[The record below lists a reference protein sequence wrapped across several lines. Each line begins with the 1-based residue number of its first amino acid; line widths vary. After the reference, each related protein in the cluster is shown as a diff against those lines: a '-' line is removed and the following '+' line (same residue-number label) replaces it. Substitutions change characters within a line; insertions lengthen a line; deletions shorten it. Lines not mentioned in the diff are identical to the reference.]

1 MAIKNNKKLI
11 KVKLGDIGAN
21 GDTVATIN
29 SEPVSVFGGIPGEIV
44 LAEIIEQKKTK
55 RKRKQTFATVKQIIN
70 SSKYRIKTPC
80 NFYGFCTGCNWQH
93 INYEYQLYLKQK
105 LLHDELLKYFNN
117 KMNIKNII
125 RSENQYNYRNHG
137 RFSIRK
143 NGQIG
148 FTNKVTKKFVGIN
161 KCLIMDNKINNYI
174 QKLESK
180 VGETTQMSIRVG
192 INTDSFLIQPN
203 LKNSKIKTNTGQKY
217 YYEKINDKNFQI
229 SSPSFFQV
237 NSNQISKMT
246 EIILSLIENID
257 KELVVD
263 AYAGVGTFG
272 IMLNE
277 KFKKIIGIE
286 QSYSAVVDARSNI
299 KNLDNYEMIIGNS
312 EEIISAI
319 KTKID
324 LLILDPSR
332 KGCDEKLIE
341 NLILQPVKNIIYI
354 SCDPKTL
361 ARDLKMLTQNCVY
374 EIRSINPI
382 DLFPNTHHVESITLL
397 TLKNN

>member
-11 KVKLGDIGAN
+11 KLKLGNIGAN
-21 GDTVATIN
+21 GDTVATID
-29 SEPVSVFGGIPGEIV
+29 SETISVFGGIPGEVV
-44 LAEIIEQKKTK
+44 LAEITEQKKTK
-55 RKRKQTFATVKQIIN
+55 RKRKKTFATVKQIVN

-105 LLHDELLKYFNN
+105 LLHDELLKYFN
-117 KMNIKNII
+117 KVKIKNII
-125 RSENQYNYRNHG
+125 RSENQFHYRNHG
-137 RFSIRK
+137 RFTIRR

-148 FTNKVTKKFVGIN
+148 FTNKVTKKFVGID
-161 KCLIMDNKINNYI
+161 KCLIMNNKVNNHI
-174 QKLESK
+174 QKLESE

-192 INTDSFLIQPN
+192 VNTDSFLIQPKLN
-203 LKNSKIKTNTGQKY
+203 NSKIKTNTGQKY
-217 YYEKINDKNFQI
+217 YYEKIKNQKFQI

-237 NSNQISKMT
+237 NSDQISKMT
-246 EIILSLIENID
+246 EIILSLIEGID
-257 KELVVD
+257 KNLLVD

-272 IMLNE
+272 IMLNK
-277 KFKKIIGIE
+277 KFKKIVGIE
-286 QSYSAVVDARSNI
+286 QSYSAVIDAKSNI

-319 KTKID
+319 KPKID

-332 KGCDEKLIE
+332 KGCDEKLIQ
-341 NLILQPVKNIIYI
+341 NLILEPVKNIIYI

-361 ARDLKMLTQNCVY
+361 ARDLSMLTQNCIY

-382 DLFPNTHHVESITLL
+382 DLFPNTHHVESISLL

>member
-11 KVKLGDIGAN
+11 KLKLGNIGAN
-21 GDTVATIN
+21 GDTVATID
-29 SEPVSVFGGIPGEIV
+29 SETISVFGGIPGEVV
-44 LAEIIEQKKTK
+44 LAEITEQKKTK
-55 RKRKQTFATVKQIIN
+55 RKRKKTFATVKQIVN

-105 LLHDELLKYFNN
+105 LLHDELLKYFN
-117 KMNIKNII
+117 KVKIKNII
-125 RSENQYNYRNHG
+125 RSENQFHYRNHG
-137 RFSIRK
+137 RFTIRR

-148 FTNKVTKKFVGIN
+148 FTNKVTKKFVGID
-161 KCLIMDNKINNYI
+161 KCLIMNNKVNNHI
-174 QKLESK
+174 QKLESE

-192 INTDSFLIQPN
+192 VNTDSFLIQPKLN
-203 LKNSKIKTNTGQKY
+203 NSKIKTNTGQKY
-217 YYEKINDKNFQI
+217 YYEEIKNQKFQI

-237 NSNQISKMT
+237 NSDQISKMT
-246 EIILSLIENID
+246 EIILSLIDGID
-257 KELVVD
+257 KNLLVD

-272 IMLNE
+272 IMLNK
-277 KFKKIIGIE
+277 KFKKIVGIE
-286 QSYSAVVDARSNI
+286 QSYSAVIDAKSNI

-319 KTKID
+319 KPKID

-332 KGCDEKLIE
+332 KGCDEKLIQ
-341 NLILQPVKNIIYI
+341 NLILEPVKNIIYI

-361 ARDLKMLTQNCVY
+361 ARDLSMLTQNCIY

-382 DLFPNTHHVESITLL
+382 DLFPNTHHVESISLL

>member
-11 KVKLGDIGAN
+11 KLKLGNIGAN
-21 GDTVATIN
+21 GDTVATID
-29 SEPVSVFGGIPGEIV
+29 SETISVFGGIPGEVV
-44 LAEIIEQKKTK
+44 LAEITEQKKTK
-55 RKRKQTFATVKQIIN
+55 RKRKKTFATVKQIVN
-70 SSKYRIKTPC
+70 SSRYRIKTPC

-105 LLHDELLKYFNN
+105 LLNDELLKYFN
-117 KMNIKNII
+117 KLKIKKII
-125 RSENQYNYRNHG
+125 RSENQFHYRNHG
-137 RFSIRK
+137 RFTIRR

-148 FTNKVTKKFVGIN
+148 FTNKVTKKFVGID
-161 KCLIMDNKINNYI
+161 KCLIMNNKVNNHI
-174 QKLESK
+174 QKLESE

-192 INTDSFLIQPN
+192 VNTDSFLIQPKLN
-203 LKNSKIKTNTGQKY
+203 NSKIKTNTGQKY
-217 YYEKINDKNFQI
+217 YYEEIKNQKFQI
-229 SSPSFFQV
+229 SSPSVFQV
-237 NSNQISKMT
+237 NSDQISKMT
-246 EIILSLIENID
+246 EIILSLIDGID
-257 KELVVD
+257 KNLLVD

-272 IMLNE
+272 IMLNK
-277 KFKKIIGIE
+277 KFKKIVGIE
-286 QSYSAVVDARSNI
+286 QSYSAVIDAKSNI

-319 KTKID
+319 KPKID

-332 KGCDEKLIE
+332 KGCDEKLIQ
-341 NLILQPVKNIIYI
+341 NLILEPVKNIIYI

-361 ARDLKMLTQNCVY
+361 ARDLSMLTQNCIY

-382 DLFPNTHHVESITLL
+382 DLFPNTHHVESISLL

>member
-11 KVKLGDIGAN
+11 KLKLGNIGAN
-21 GDTVATIN
+21 GDTVATID
-29 SEPVSVFGGIPGEIV
+29 SETISVFGGIPGEVV
-44 LAEIIEQKKTK
+44 LAEITEQKKTK
-55 RKRKQTFATVKQIIN
+55 RKRKKTFATVKQIVN
-70 SSKYRIKTPC
+70 SSRYRIKTPC

-105 LLHDELLKYFNN
+105 LLHDELLKYFN
-117 KMNIKNII
+117 KVKIKNII
-125 RSENQYNYRNHG
+125 RSENQFHYRNHG
-137 RFSIRK
+137 RFTIRR

-148 FTNKVTKKFVGIN
+148 FTNKVTKKFVGID
-161 KCLIMDNKINNYI
+161 KCLIMNNKVNNHI
-174 QKLESK
+174 QKLESE

-192 INTDSFLIQPN
+192 VNTDSFLIQPKLN
-203 LKNSKIKTNTGQKY
+203 NSKIKTNTGQKY
-217 YYEKINDKNFQI
+217 YYEEIKNQKFQI

-237 NSNQISKMT
+237 NSDQISKMT
-246 EIILSLIENID
+246 EIILSLIDGID
-257 KELVVD
+257 KNLLVD

-272 IMLNE
+272 IMLNK
-277 KFKKIIGIE
+277 KFKKIVGIE
-286 QSYSAVVDARSNI
+286 QSYSAVIDAKSNI

-319 KTKID
+319 KPKID

-332 KGCDEKLIE
+332 KGCDEKLIQ
-341 NLILQPVKNIIYI
+341 NLILEPVKNIIYI

-361 ARDLKMLTQNCVY
+361 ARDLSMLTQNCKY

-382 DLFPNTHHVESITLL
+382 DLFPNTHHVESISLL

>member
-11 KVKLGDIGAN
+11 KLKLGNIGAN
-21 GDTVATIN
+21 GDTVATID
-29 SEPVSVFGGIPGEIV
+29 SETISVFGGIPGEVV
-44 LAEIIEQKKTK
+44 LAEITEQKKTK
-55 RKRKQTFATVKQIIN
+55 RKRKKTFATVKQIVN
-70 SSKYRIKTPC
+70 SSRYRIKTPC

-105 LLHDELLKYFNN
+105 LLHDELLKYFN
-117 KMNIKNII
+117 KVKIKNII
-125 RSENQYNYRNHG
+125 RSENQFHYRNHG
-137 RFSIRK
+137 RFTIRR

-148 FTNKVTKKFVGIN
+148 FTNKVTKKFVGID
-161 KCLIMDNKINNYI
+161 KCLIMNNKVNNHI
-174 QKLESK
+174 QKLESE

-192 INTDSFLIQPN
+192 VNTDSFLIQPKLN
-203 LKNSKIKTNTGQKY
+203 NSKIKTNTGQKY
-217 YYEKINDKNFQI
+217 YYEEIKNQKFQI

-237 NSNQISKMT
+237 NSDQISKMT
-246 EIILSLIENID
+246 EIILSLIDGID
-257 KELVVD
+257 KNLLVD

-272 IMLNE
+272 IMLNK
-277 KFKKIIGIE
+277 KFKKIVGIE
-286 QSYSAVVDARSNI
+286 QSYSAVIDAKSNI
-299 KNLDNYEMIIGNS
+299 KNLDNYEIIIGNS

-319 KTKID
+319 KPKID

-332 KGCDEKLIE
+332 KGCDEKLIQ
-341 NLILQPVKNIIYI
+341 NLILEPVKNIIYI

-361 ARDLKMLTQNCVY
+361 ARDLSMLTQNCIY

-382 DLFPNTHHVESITLL
+382 DLFPNTHHVESISLL

>member
-11 KVKLGDIGAN
+11 KLKLGNIGAN
-21 GDTVATIN
+21 GDTVATID
-29 SEPVSVFGGIPGEIV
+29 SETISVFGGIPGEVV
-44 LAEIIEQKKTK
+44 LAEITEQTKTK
-55 RKRKQTFATVKQIIN
+55 RKRKKTFATVKQIVN
-70 SSKYRIKTPC
+70 SSRYRIKTPC

-105 LLHDELLKYFNN
+105 LLHDELLKYFN
-117 KMNIKNII
+117 KVKIKNII
-125 RSENQYNYRNHG
+125 RSENQFHYRNHG
-137 RFSIRK
+137 RFTIRR

-161 KCLIMDNKINNYI
+161 KCLIMNNKVNNHI
-174 QKLESK
+174 QKLESE

-192 INTDSFLIQPN
+192 VNTDSFLIQPKLN
-203 LKNSKIKTNTGQKY
+203 NSKIKTNTGQKY
-217 YYEKINDKNFQI
+217 YYEEIKNQKFQI

-237 NSNQISKMT
+237 NSDQISKMT
-246 EIILSLIENID
+246 EIILSLIDGID
-257 KELVVD
+257 KNLLVD

-272 IMLNE
+272 IMLNK
-277 KFKKIIGIE
+277 KFKKIGGIE
-286 QSYSAVVDARSNI
+286 QSYSAVIDAKSNI

-319 KTKID
+319 KPKID

-332 KGCDEKLIE
+332 KGCDEKLIQ
-341 NLILQPVKNIIYI
+341 NLILEPVKNIIYI

-361 ARDLKMLTQNCVY
+361 ARDLSMLTQNCIY

-382 DLFPNTHHVESITLL
+382 DLFPNTHHVESISLL

>member
-11 KVKLGDIGAN
+11 KLKLGNIGAN
-21 GDTVATIN
+21 GDTVATID
-29 SEPVSVFGGIPGEIV
+29 SETISVFGGIPGEVV
-44 LAEIIEQKKTK
+44 LAEITEQKKTK
-55 RKRKQTFATVKQIIN
+55 RKRKKTFATVKQIVN
-70 SSKYRIKTPC
+70 SSRYRIKTPC

-105 LLHDELLKYFNN
+105 LLHDELLKYFN
-117 KMNIKNII
+117 KVKIKNII
-125 RSENQYNYRNHG
+125 RSENQFHYRNHG
-137 RFSIRK
+137 RFTIRR

-148 FTNKVTKKFVGIN
+148 FTNKVTKKFVGID
-161 KCLIMDNKINNYI
+161 KCLIMNNKVNNHI
-174 QKLESK
+174 QKLESE

-192 INTDSFLIQPN
+192 VNTDSFLIQPKLN
-203 LKNSKIKTNTGQKY
+203 NSKIKTNTGQKY
-217 YYEKINDKNFQI
+217 YYEKIKNQKFQI

-237 NSNQISKMT
+237 NSDQISKMT
-246 EIILSLIENID
+246 EIILSLIDGID
-257 KELVVD
+257 KNLLVD

-272 IMLNE
+272 IMLNK
-277 KFKKIIGIE
+277 KFKKIVGIE
-286 QSYSAVVDARSNI
+286 QSYSAVIDAKSNI

-319 KTKID
+319 KPKID

-332 KGCDEKLIE
+332 KGCDEKLIQ
-341 NLILQPVKNIIYI
+341 NLILEPVKNIIYI

-361 ARDLKMLTQNCVY
+361 ARDLSMLTQNCIY

-382 DLFPNTHHVESITLL
+382 DLFPNTHHVESISLL

>member
-11 KVKLGDIGAN
+11 KLKLGNIGAN
-21 GDTVATIN
+21 GDTVATID
-29 SEPVSVFGGIPGEIV
+29 SETISVFGGIPGEVV
-44 LAEIIEQKKTK
+44 LAEITEQKKTK
-55 RKRKQTFATVKQIIN
+55 RKRKKTFATVKQIVN
-70 SSKYRIKTPC
+70 SSRYRIKTPC

-105 LLHDELLKYFNN
+105 LLHDELLKYFN
-117 KMNIKNII
+117 KVKIKNII
-125 RSENQYNYRNHG
+125 RSENQFHYRNHG
-137 RFSIRK
+137 RFTIRR

-148 FTNKVTKKFVGIN
+148 FTNKVTKKFVGID
-161 KCLIMDNKINNYI
+161 KCLIMNNKVNNHI
-174 QKLESK
+174 QKLESE

-192 INTDSFLIQPN
+192 VNTDSFLIQPKLN
-203 LKNSKIKTNTGQKY
+203 NSKIKTNTGQKY
-217 YYEKINDKNFQI
+217 YYEEIKNQKFQI

-237 NSNQISKMT
+237 NSDQISKMT
-246 EIILSLIENID
+246 EIILSLIDGID
-257 KELVVD
+257 KNLLVD

-272 IMLNE
+272 IMLNK
-277 KFKKIIGIE
+277 KFKKIVGIE
-286 QSYSAVVDARSNI
+286 QSYSAVIDAKSNI
-299 KNLDNYEMIIGNS
+299 KYLDNYEMIIGNS

-319 KTKID
+319 KPKID

-332 KGCDEKLIE
+332 KGCDEKLIQ
-341 NLILQPVKNIIYI
+341 NLILEPVKNIIYI

-361 ARDLKMLTQNCVY
+361 ARDLSMLTQNCIY

-382 DLFPNTHHVESITLL
+382 DLFPNTHHVESISLL

>member
-11 KVKLGDIGAN
+11 KLKLGNIGAN
-21 GDTVATIN
+21 GDTVATID
-29 SEPVSVFGGIPGEIV
+29 SETISVFGGIPGEVV
-44 LAEIIEQKKTK
+44 LAEITEQKKTK
-55 RKRKQTFATVKQIIN
+55 RKRKKTFATVKQIVN
-70 SSKYRIKTPC
+70 SSRYRIKTPC

-105 LLHDELLKYFNN
+105 LLHDELLKYFN
-117 KMNIKNII
+117 KVKIKNII
-125 RSENQYNYRNHG
+125 RSENQFHYRNHG
-137 RFSIRK
+137 RFTIRR

-148 FTNKVTKKFVGIN
+148 FTNKVTKKFVGID
-161 KCLIMDNKINNYI
+161 KCLIMNNKVNNHI
-174 QKLESK
+174 QKLESE

-192 INTDSFLIQPN
+192 VNTDSFLIQPKLN
-203 LKNSKIKTNTGQKY
+203 NSKIKTNTGQKY
-217 YYEKINDKNFQI
+217 YYEEIKNQKFQI

-237 NSNQISKMT
+237 NSDQISKMT
-246 EIILSLIENID
+246 EIILSLIEGID
-257 KELVVD
+257 KNLLVD

-272 IMLNE
+272 IMLNK
-277 KFKKIIGIE
+277 KFKKIVGIE
-286 QSYSAVVDARSNI
+286 QSYSAVIDAKSNI

-319 KTKID
+319 KPKID

-332 KGCDEKLIE
+332 KGCDEKLIQ
-341 NLILQPVKNIIYI
+341 NLILEPVKNIIYI

-361 ARDLKMLTQNCVY
+361 ARDLSMLTQNCIY

-382 DLFPNTHHVESITLL
+382 DLFPNTHHVESISLL

>member
-11 KVKLGDIGAN
+11 KLKLGNIGAN
-21 GDTVATIN
+21 GDTVATID
-29 SEPVSVFGGIPGEIV
+29 SETISVFGGIPGEVV
-44 LAEIIEQKKTK
+44 LAEITEQKKTK
-55 RKRKQTFATVKQIIN
+55 RKRKKTFATVKQIVN
-70 SSKYRIKTPC
+70 SSRYRIKTPC

-105 LLHDELLKYFNN
+105 LLNDELLKYFN
-117 KMNIKNII
+117 KVKIKNII
-125 RSENQYNYRNHG
+125 RSENQFHYRNHG
-137 RFSIRK
+137 RFTIRR

-148 FTNKVTKKFVGIN
+148 FTNKVTKKFVGID
-161 KCLIMDNKINNYI
+161 KCLIMNNKVNNHI
-174 QKLESK
+174 QKLESE

-192 INTDSFLIQPN
+192 VNTDSFLIQPKLN
-203 LKNSKIKTNTGQKY
+203 NSKIKTNTGQKY
-217 YYEKINDKNFQI
+217 YYEEIKNQKFQI

-237 NSNQISKMT
+237 NSDQISKMT
-246 EIILSLIENID
+246 EIILSLIEGID
-257 KELVVD
+257 KNLLVD

-272 IMLNE
+272 IMLNK
-277 KFKKIIGIE
+277 KFKKIVGIE
-286 QSYSAVVDARSNI
+286 QSYSAVIDAKSNI

-319 KTKID
+319 KPKID

-332 KGCDEKLIE
+332 KGCDEKLIQ
-341 NLILQPVKNIIYI
+341 NLILEPVKNIIYI

-361 ARDLKMLTQNCVY
+361 ARDLSMLTQNCIY

-382 DLFPNTHHVESITLL
+382 DLFPNTHHVESISLL

>member
-11 KVKLGDIGAN
+11 KLKLGNIGAN
-21 GDTVATIN
+21 GDTVATID
-29 SEPVSVFGGIPGEIV
+29 SETISVFGGIPGELV
-44 LAEIIEQKKTK
+44 LAEITEQTKTK
-55 RKRKQTFATVKQIIN
+55 RKRKKTFATVKQIVN
-70 SSKYRIKTPC
+70 SSRYRIKTPC
-80 NFYGFCTGCNWQH
+80 NFYGFCSGCNWQH

-105 LLHDELLKYFNN
+105 LLHDELLKYFN
-117 KMNIKNII
+117 KVKIKNII
-125 RSENQYNYRNHG
+125 RSENQFHYRNHG
-137 RFSIRK
+137 RFTIRR

-161 KCLIMDNKINNYI
+161 KCLIMNNKVNNHI
-174 QKLESK
+174 QKLESE

-192 INTDSFLIQPN
+192 VNTDSFLIQPKLN
-203 LKNSKIKTNTGQKY
+203 NSKIKTNTGQKY
-217 YYEKINDKNFQI
+217 YYEEIKNQKFQI

-237 NSNQISKMT
+237 NSDQISKMT
-246 EIILSLIENID
+246 EIILSLIDGID
-257 KELVVD
+257 KNLLVD

-272 IMLNE
+272 IMLNK
-277 KFKKIIGIE
+277 KFKKIVGIE
-286 QSYSAVVDARSNI
+286 QSYSAVIDAKSNI
-299 KNLDNYEMIIGNS
+299 KNLDNYEIIIGNS

-319 KTKID
+319 KPKID

-332 KGCDEKLIE
+332 KGCDEKLIQ
-341 NLILQPVKNIIYI
+341 NLILEPVKNIIYI

-361 ARDLKMLTQNCVY
+361 ARDLSMLTQNCIY

-382 DLFPNTHHVESITLL
+382 DLFPNTHHVESISLL

>member
-1 MAIKNNKKLI
+1 
-11 KVKLGDIGAN
+11 
-21 GDTVATIN
+21 
-29 SEPVSVFGGIPGEIV
+29 
-44 LAEIIEQKKTK
+44 
-55 RKRKQTFATVKQIIN
+55 
-70 SSKYRIKTPC
+70 
-80 NFYGFCTGCNWQH
+80 
-93 INYEYQLYLKQK
+93 
-105 LLHDELLKYFNN
+105 
-117 KMNIKNII
+117 
-125 RSENQYNYRNHG
+125 
-137 RFSIRK
+137 
-143 NGQIG
+143 
-148 FTNKVTKKFVGIN
+148 
-161 KCLIMDNKINNYI
+161 
-174 QKLESK
+174 
-180 VGETTQMSIRVG
+180 MSIRVG

>member
-11 KVKLGDIGAN
+11 KLKLGNIGAN

-29 SEPVSVFGGIPGEIV
+29 SETISVFGGIPGEVV
-44 LAEIIEQKKTK
+44 LAEITQQKKTK
-55 RKRKQTFATVKQIIN
+55 RKRKKTIATVKQIVN
-70 SSKYRIKTPC
+70 SSRYRIKTPC

-105 LLHDELLKYFNN
+105 LLHDELLKYFN
-117 KMNIKNII
+117 KVKIKNII
-125 RSENQYNYRNHG
+125 RSENQFHYRNHG
-137 RFSIRK
+137 RFTIRR

-148 FTNKVTKKFVGIN
+148 FTNKVTKRFVGIN
-161 KCLIMDNKINNYI
+161 KCLIMNNKVNNHI
-174 QKLESK
+174 QKLESEA
-180 VGETTQMSIRVG
+180 GETTQMSIRVG
-192 INTDSFLIQPN
+192 VNTDSFLIQPKLN
-203 LKNSKIKTNTGQKY
+203 NSKIKTETGQKY
-217 YYEKINDKNFQI
+217 YYEKIKNQKFQI

-237 NSNQISKMT
+237 NSDQISKMT
-246 EIILSLIENID
+246 EIILSLIDGLD
-257 KELVVD
+257 KNLLVD

-272 IMLNE
+272 IMLNK
-277 KFKKIIGIE
+277 KFKKIVGIE
-286 QSYSAVVDARSNI
+286 QSYSAVIDAKSNI

-319 KTKID
+319 KPKID

-332 KGCDEKLIE
+332 KGCDEKLIQ
-341 NLILQPVKNIIYI
+341 NLILEPVKNIIYI

-361 ARDLKMLTQNCVY
+361 ARDLSMLTQNCIY

-382 DLFPNTHHVESITLL
+382 DLFPNTHHVESISLL

>member
-11 KVKLGDIGAN
+11 KLKLGNIGAN
-21 GDTVATIN
+21 GDTVATID
-29 SEPVSVFGGIPGEIV
+29 SETISVFGGIPGEVV
-44 LAEIIEQKKTK
+44 LAEITEQKKTK
-55 RKRKQTFATVKQIIN
+55 RKRKKTFATVKQIVN

-105 LLHDELLKYFNN
+105 LLHDELLKYFN
-117 KMNIKNII
+117 KVKIKNII
-125 RSENQYNYRNHG
+125 RSENQFNYRNHG
-137 RFSIRK
+137 RFTIRR

-148 FTNKVTKKFVGIN
+148 FTNKVTKKFVGID
-161 KCLIMDNKINNYI
+161 KCLIMNNKVNNHI
-174 QKLESK
+174 QKLESE

-192 INTDSFLIQPN
+192 VNTDSFLIQPKLN
-203 LKNSKIKTNTGQKY
+203 NSKIKTNTGQKY
-217 YYEKINDKNFQI
+217 YYEEIKNQKFQI

-237 NSNQISKMT
+237 NSDQISKMT
-246 EIILSLIENID
+246 EIILSLIDGID
-257 KELVVD
+257 KNLLVD

-272 IMLNE
+272 IMLNK
-277 KFKKIIGIE
+277 KFKKIVGIE
-286 QSYSAVVDARSNI
+286 QSYSAVIDAKSNI

-319 KTKID
+319 KPKID

-332 KGCDEKLIE
+332 KGCDEKLIQ
-341 NLILQPVKNIIYI
+341 NLILEPVKNIIYI

-361 ARDLKMLTQNCVY
+361 ARDLSMLTQNCIY

-382 DLFPNTHHVESITLL
+382 DLFPNTHHVESISLL

>member
-11 KVKLGDIGAN
+11 KLKLGNIGAN

-29 SEPVSVFGGIPGEIV
+29 SETISVFGGIPGEVV
-44 LAEIIEQKKTK
+44 LAEITQQKKTK
-55 RKRKQTFATVKQIIN
+55 RKRKKTIATVKQIVN
-70 SSKYRIKTPC
+70 SSRYRIKTPC

-105 LLHDELLKYFNN
+105 LLHDELLKYFN
-117 KMNIKNII
+117 KVKIKNII
-125 RSENQYNYRNHG
+125 RSENQFHYRNHG
-137 RFSIRK
+137 RFTIRR

-148 FTNKVTKKFVGIN
+148 FTNKVTKRFVGIN
-161 KCLIMDNKINNYI
+161 KCLIMNNKVNNHI
-174 QKLESK
+174 QKLESEA
-180 VGETTQMSIRVG
+180 GETTQMSIRVG
-192 INTDSFLIQPN
+192 VNTDSFLIQPKLN
-203 LKNSKIKTNTGQKY
+203 NSKIKTETGQKY
-217 YYEKINDKNFQI
+217 YYEKIKNQKFQI

-237 NSNQISKMT
+237 NSDQISKMT
-246 EIILSLIENID
+246 EIILSLIDGID
-257 KELVVD
+257 KNLLVD

-272 IMLNE
+272 IMLNK
-277 KFKKIIGIE
+277 KFKKIVGIE
-286 QSYSAVVDARSNI
+286 QSYSAVIDAKSNI

-319 KTKID
+319 KPKID

-332 KGCDEKLIE
+332 KGCDEKLIQ
-341 NLILQPVKNIIYI
+341 NLILEPVKNIIYI

-361 ARDLKMLTQNCVY
+361 ARDLSMLTQNCIY

-382 DLFPNTHHVESITLL
+382 DLFPNTHHVESISLL

>member
-11 KVKLGDIGAN
+11 KLKLGNIGAN
-21 GDTVATIN
+21 GDTVATID
-29 SEPVSVFGGIPGEIV
+29 SETISVFGGIPGEVV
-44 LAEIIEQKKTK
+44 LAEITEQTKTK
-55 RKRKQTFATVKQIIN
+55 RKRKKTFATVKQIVN

-105 LLHDELLKYFNN
+105 LLHDELLKYFN
-117 KMNIKNII
+117 KVKIKNII
-125 RSENQYNYRNHG
+125 RSENQFHYRNHG
-137 RFSIRK
+137 RFTIRR

-148 FTNKVTKKFVGIN
+148 FTNKVTKKFVGID
-161 KCLIMDNKINNYI
+161 KCLIMNNKVNNHI
-174 QKLESK
+174 QKLESE

-192 INTDSFLIQPN
+192 VNTDSFLIQPKLN
-203 LKNSKIKTNTGQKY
+203 NSKIKTNTGQKY
-217 YYEKINDKNFQI
+217 YYEEIKNQKFQI

-237 NSNQISKMT
+237 NSDQISKMT
-246 EIILSLIENID
+246 EIILSLIDGID
-257 KELVVD
+257 KNLLVD

-272 IMLNE
+272 IMLNK
-277 KFKKIIGIE
+277 KFKKIVGIE
-286 QSYSAVVDARSNI
+286 QSYSAVIDAKSNI

-319 KTKID
+319 KPKID

-332 KGCDEKLIE
+332 KGCDEKLIQ
-341 NLILQPVKNIIYI
+341 NLILEPVKNIIYI

-361 ARDLKMLTQNCVY
+361 ARDLSMLTQNCIY

-382 DLFPNTHHVESITLL
+382 DLFPNTHHVESISLL

>member
-11 KVKLGDIGAN
+11 KLKLGNIGAN
-21 GDTVATIN
+21 GDTVATID
-29 SEPVSVFGGIPGEIV
+29 SETISVFGGIPGEVV
-44 LAEIIEQKKTK
+44 LAEITEQTKTK
-55 RKRKQTFATVKQIIN
+55 RKRKKTFATVKQIVN
-70 SSKYRIKTPC
+70 SSRYRIKTPC

-105 LLHDELLKYFNN
+105 LLHDELLKYFNKVKIN
-117 KMNIKNII
+117 NII
-125 RSENQYNYRNHG
+125 RSENQFHYRNHG
-137 RFSIRK
+137 RFTIRR

-161 KCLIMDNKINNYI
+161 KCLIMNNKVNNHI
-174 QKLESK
+174 QKLESE

-192 INTDSFLIQPN
+192 VNTDSFLIQPKLN
-203 LKNSKIKTNTGQKY
+203 NSKIKTNTGQKY
-217 YYEKINDKNFQI
+217 YYEEIKNQKFQI

-237 NSNQISKMT
+237 NSDQISKMT
-246 EIILSLIENID
+246 EIILSLIDGID
-257 KELVVD
+257 KNLLVD

-272 IMLNE
+272 IMLNK
-277 KFKKIIGIE
+277 KFKKIVGIE
-286 QSYSAVVDARSNI
+286 QSYSAVIDAKSNI

-319 KTKID
+319 KPKID

-332 KGCDEKLIE
+332 KGCDEKLIQ
-341 NLILQPVKNIIYI
+341 NLILEPVKNIIYI

-361 ARDLKMLTQNCVY
+361 ARDLSMLTQNCKY

-382 DLFPNTHHVESITLL
+382 DLFPNTHHVESISLL

>member
-11 KVKLGDIGAN
+11 KQKVGNIGAN
-21 GDTVATIN
+21 GDTVATID
-29 SEPVSVFGGIPGEIV
+29 SETISVFGGIPGEVV
-44 LAEIIEQKKTK
+44 LAEITEQTKTK
-55 RKRKQTFATVKQIIN
+55 RKRKKTFATVKQIVN
-70 SSKYRIKTPC
+70 SSRYRIKTPC

-105 LLHDELLKYFNN
+105 LLHDELLKYFN
-117 KMNIKNII
+117 KVKIKNII
-125 RSENQYNYRNHG
+125 RSENQFHYRNHG
-137 RFSIRK
+137 RFTIRR

-148 FTNKVTKKFVGIN
+148 FTNKVTKKFVGID
-161 KCLIMDNKINNYI
+161 KCLIMINKVNNHI
-174 QKLESK
+174 QKLESE

-192 INTDSFLIQPN
+192 VNTDSFLIQPKLN
-203 LKNSKIKTNTGQKY
+203 NSKIKTNTGQKY
-217 YYEKINDKNFQI
+217 YYEEIKNQKFQI

-237 NSNQISKMT
+237 NSDQISKMT
-246 EIILSLIENID
+246 EIILSLIDGID
-257 KELVVD
+257 KNLLVD

-272 IMLNE
+272 IMLNK
-277 KFKKIIGIE
+277 KFKKIVGIE
-286 QSYSAVVDARSNI
+286 QSYSAVIDAKSNI

-319 KTKID
+319 KPKID

-332 KGCDEKLIE
+332 KGCDEKLIQ
-341 NLILQPVKNIIYI
+341 NLILEPVKNIIYI

-361 ARDLKMLTQNCVY
+361 ARDLSMLTQNCIY

-382 DLFPNTHHVESITLL
+382 DLFPNTHHVESISLL

>member
-11 KVKLGDIGAN
+11 KLKLGNIGAN
-21 GDTVATIN
+21 GDTVATID
-29 SEPVSVFGGIPGEIV
+29 SETISVFGGIPGEVV
-44 LAEIIEQKKTK
+44 LAEITEQKKTK
-55 RKRKQTFATVKQIIN
+55 RKRKKTFATVKQIVN
-70 SSKYRIKTPC
+70 SSRYRIKTPC

-105 LLHDELLKYFNN
+105 LLHDELLKYFN
-117 KMNIKNII
+117 KVKIKNII
-125 RSENQYNYRNHG
+125 RSENQFHYRNHG
-137 RFSIRK
+137 RFTIRR

-148 FTNKVTKKFVGIN
+148 FTNKVTKKFVGID
-161 KCLIMDNKINNYI
+161 KCLIMNNKVNNHI
-174 QKLESK
+174 QKLESE

-192 INTDSFLIQPN
+192 VNTDSFLIQPKLN
-203 LKNSKIKTNTGQKY
+203 NSKIKTNTGQKY
-217 YYEKINDKNFQI
+217 YYEEIKNQKFQI

-237 NSNQISKMT
+237 NSDQISKMT
-246 EIILSLIENID
+246 EIILSLIDGID
-257 KELVVD
+257 KNLLVD

-272 IMLNE
+272 IMLNK
-277 KFKKIIGIE
+277 KFKKIVGIE
-286 QSYSAVVDARSNI
+286 QSYSAVIDAKSNI

-319 KTKID
+319 KPKID

-332 KGCDEKLIE
+332 KGCDEKLIQ
-341 NLILQPVKNIIYI
+341 NLILEPVKNIIYI

-361 ARDLKMLTQNCVY
+361 ARDLSMLTQNCIY
-374 EIRSINPI
+374 EIKSINPI
-382 DLFPNTHHVESITLL
+382 DLFPNTHHVESISLL

>member
-11 KVKLGDIGAN
+11 KLKLGNIGAN
-21 GDTVATIN
+21 GDTVATID
-29 SEPVSVFGGIPGEIV
+29 SETISVFGGIPGEVV
-44 LAEIIEQKKTK
+44 LAEITEQKKTK
-55 RKRKQTFATVKQIIN
+55 RKRKKTFATVKQIVN
-70 SSKYRIKTPC
+70 SSRYRIKTPC

-93 INYEYQLYLKQK
+93 ITYEYQLYLKQK
-105 LLHDELLKYFNN
+105 LLHDELLKYFN
-117 KMNIKNII
+117 KVKIKNII
-125 RSENQYNYRNHG
+125 RSENQFHYRNHG
-137 RFSIRK
+137 RFTIRR

-148 FTNKVTKKFVGIN
+148 FTNKVTKKFVGID
-161 KCLIMDNKINNYI
+161 KCLIMNNKVNNHI
-174 QKLESK
+174 QKLESE

-192 INTDSFLIQPN
+192 VNTDSFLIQPKLN
-203 LKNSKIKTNTGQKY
+203 NSKIKTNTGQKY
-217 YYEKINDKNFQI
+217 YYEEIKNQKFQI

-237 NSNQISKMT
+237 NSDQISKMT
-246 EIILSLIENID
+246 EIILSLIDGID
-257 KELVVD
+257 KNLLVD

-272 IMLNE
+272 IMLNK
-277 KFKKIIGIE
+277 KFKKIVGIE
-286 QSYSAVVDARSNI
+286 QSYSAVIDAKSNI

-319 KTKID
+319 KPKID

-332 KGCDEKLIE
+332 KGCDEKLIQ
-341 NLILQPVKNIIYI
+341 NLILEPVKNIIYI

-361 ARDLKMLTQNCVY
+361 ARDLSMLTQNCIY

-382 DLFPNTHHVESITLL
+382 DLFPNTHHVESISLL

>member
-11 KVKLGDIGAN
+11 KLKLGNIGAN
-21 GDTVATIN
+21 GDTVATID
-29 SEPVSVFGGIPGEIV
+29 SETISVFGGIPGEVV
-44 LAEIIEQKKTK
+44 LAEITEQTKTK
-55 RKRKQTFATVKQIIN
+55 RKRKKTFATVKQIVN
-70 SSKYRIKTPC
+70 SSRYRIKTPC

-105 LLHDELLKYFNN
+105 LLHDELLKYFN
-117 KMNIKNII
+117 KVKIKNII
-125 RSENQYNYRNHG
+125 RSENQFHYRNHG
-137 RFSIRK
+137 RFTIRR

-148 FTNKVTKKFVGIN
+148 FTNKVTKKFVGID
-161 KCLIMDNKINNYI
+161 KCLIMNNKVNNHI
-174 QKLESK
+174 QKLESE

-192 INTDSFLIQPN
+192 VNTDSFLIQPKLN
-203 LKNSKIKTNTGQKY
+203 NSKIKTNTGQKY
-217 YYEKINDKNFQI
+217 YYEEIKNQKFQI

-237 NSNQISKMT
+237 NSDQISKMT
-246 EIILSLIENID
+246 EIILSLIDGID
-257 KELVVD
+257 KNLLVD

-272 IMLNE
+272 IMLNK
-277 KFKKIIGIE
+277 KFKKIVGIE
-286 QSYSAVVDARSNI
+286 QSYSAVIDAKSNI

-319 KTKID
+319 KPKID

-332 KGCDEKLIE
+332 KGCDEKLIQ
-341 NLILQPVKNIIYI
+341 NLILEPVKNIIYI

-361 ARDLKMLTQNCVY
+361 ARDLSMLTQNCIY

-382 DLFPNTHHVESITLL
+382 DLFPNTHHVESISLL